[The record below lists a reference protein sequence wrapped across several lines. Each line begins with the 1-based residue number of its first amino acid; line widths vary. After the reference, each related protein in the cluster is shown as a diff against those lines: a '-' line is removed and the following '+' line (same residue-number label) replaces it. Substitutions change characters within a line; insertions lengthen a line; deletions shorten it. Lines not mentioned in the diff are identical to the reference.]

1 MIKRYLLPKLID
13 HLIHPEIS
21 LIIGPRQSG
30 KTTLMRILIDH
41 LASQGKRSMFLNYD
55 LEKDKPFFKTQEDLL
70 TKIKLEIGESGH
82 VFLDEIQ
89 GKENAGL
96 FLKGFSDMKLPYKF
110 VVSGSG
116 SLELKEKIFES
127 LAGRKRVFSLYP
139 LSFFEF
145 LDYKTTYTY
154 EQRLHE
160 YLRVEKVSGE
170 KFLAEYLSFGGYP
183 KVILANTKDD
193 KEAAISDI
201 YESYLSRDIA
211 SLLRLKKSAELTQLV
226 RMLSSQMGQLL
237 NYHELS
243 STLGLSEKTVKR
255 YLWYLEQT
263 FIGQRITPFTH
274 RLRKEIVKSPI
285 FYFADCGL
293 ANYATGDF
301 FLQDFST
308 LGFRFQNML
317 NFEIKNVLPGGSAL
331 HYWRTKDGAEVD
343 FVINTGK
350 HLVPIEIKLQS
361 LSQAKPPGGLMR
373 FIKKYQPDTAYVIN
387 LHFKETVVFHKTAIH
402 FIPYY
407 ALSQTLN
414 LSSMI

>member
-55 LEKDKPFFKTQEDLL
+55 LERDKPFFKTQGDLL
-70 TKIKLEIGESGH
+70 TKIKLEIGNGGY

-96 FLKGFSDMKLPYKF
+96 FLKGLSDMKLLYKF

-127 LAGRKRVFSLYP
+127 LAGRKRVFALYP

-145 LDYKTTYTY
+145 LDFKTTYEY

-160 YLRVEKVSGE
+160 YLRVEVSAGQ
-170 KFLAEYLSFGGYP
+170 KLLAEYLSFGGYP
-183 KVILANTKDD
+183 KVILAQTKED
-193 KEAAISDI
+193 KEAAINDI

-211 SLLRLKKSAELTQLV
+211 SLLRLKKSEELIQLV
-226 RMLSSQMGQLL
+226 RILSSQMGQLL

-263 FIGQRITPFTH
+263 FIGQRVTPFTH

-343 FVINTGK
+343 FVIDTGK
-350 HLVPIEIKLQS
+350 HVVPIEIKLQS

-387 LHFKETVVFHKTAIH
+387 LHLKETVVFGKTAIH
-402 FIPYY
+402 FVPYY
-407 ALSQTLN
+407 ALSEALN
-414 LSSMI
+414 MFHS

>member
-13 HLIHPEIS
+13 HLTNPEIS

-30 KTTLMRILIDH
+30 KTTLMRLLIDR
-41 LASQGKRSMFLNYD
+41 LAAQEKRSVLLNYD
-55 LEKDKPFFKTQEDLL
+55 LEKDRPFFKTQADLL
-70 TKIKLEIGESGH
+70 EKIKLEVGENGY

-96 FLKGFSDMKLPYKF
+96 FLKGLFDMKLPYKF

-127 LAGRKRVFSLYP
+127 LAGRKRVFPLYP
-139 LSFFEF
+139 LHFFEF
-145 LDYKTTYTY
+145 LDYKTAYAY
-154 EQRLHE
+154 ENKLNE
-160 YLRVEKVSGE
+160 YLRVEKTAGE
-170 KFLAEYLSFGGYP
+170 KLLTEYLSFGGYP
-183 KVILANTKDD
+183 KVVLAQTKEE

-211 SLLRLKKSAELTQLV
+211 ALLRLKKSENLIQLV
-226 RMLSSQMGQLL
+226 RILSSQMGQLV

-243 STLGLSEKTVKR
+243 STIGISEKTVKR

-263 FIGQRITPFTH
+263 FIGERITPFTR

-285 FYFADCGL
+285 FYFVDTGL

-301 FLQDFST
+301 LLQNFST
-308 LGFRFQNML
+308 LGFRFQNMMHV
-317 NFEIKNVLPGGSAL
+317 EIKNVLNGRSDTL
-331 HYWRTKDGAEVD
+331 HFWRTKDGAEVD
-343 FVINTGK
+343 FVIDTGK
-350 HLVPIEIKLQS
+350 HIVPIEVKLQN
-361 LSQAKPPGGLMR
+361 LSQAKPPGGLLL
-373 FIKKYQPDTAYVIN
+373 FIKKYRPATAYVIN
-387 LHFKETVVFHKTAIH
+387 LHFKATIMFEKTTVH

-407 ALSQTLN
+407 ALSETLRH
-414 LSSMI
+414 L